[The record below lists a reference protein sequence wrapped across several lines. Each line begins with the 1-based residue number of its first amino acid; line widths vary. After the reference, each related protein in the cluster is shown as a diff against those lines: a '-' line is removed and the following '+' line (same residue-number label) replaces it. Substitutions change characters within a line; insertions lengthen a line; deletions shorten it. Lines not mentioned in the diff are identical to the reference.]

1 MLGAGW
7 AFAHGETVSPSIVCV
22 CGRYVVAK
30 TLSGA
35 LPDLLENLEG
45 WNPEFENFNIP
56 PTAEI
61 PVVVRQIDAQSG
73 EVQRAIDW
81 VHWGFV
87 PAWKKSFTERPQPV
101 NARIEGAATNGMFR
115 EAFRHRHC
123 IVPASGYYEWS
134 VNADGVKQPFYIRGL
149 AGRGLAM
156 AGLFEDW
163 TDAASPAG
171 EASPVRRTATI
182 ITRSA
187 LGDITSI
194 HDRMPVLL
202 GPDDY
207 DTWLAGEFAT
217 AAEALSFLETA
228 SNATARSFEAYAVG
242 TAVGNVRNNGPQLI
256 DALSA

>member
-1 MLGAGW
+1 M
-7 AFAHGETVSPSIVCV
+7 

-45 WNPEFENFNIP
+45 WNLEFENFNIP
-56 PTAEI
+56 PTATV
-61 PVVVRQIDAQSG
+61 PVVLNHADPAPG
-73 EVQRAIDW
+73 AIERIVDW

-101 NARIEGAATNGMFR
+101 NARIEGVATNGMFR

-123 IVPASGYYEWS
+123 IVPVSGYYEWS
-134 VNADGVKQPFYIRGL
+134 VTAGVKQPFYIRGA
-149 AGRGLAM
+149 AGAGLAL

-163 TDAASPAG
+163 VDLSVPPN
-171 EASPVRRTATI
+171 EPEHLRRTSTI

-187 LGDITSI
+187 LGDIVPI

-202 GPDDY
+202 APDHY
-207 DTWLAGEFAT
+207 DTWLAGDFAS
-217 AAEALSFLETA
+217 AAEALGFLESA
-228 SNATARSFEAYAVG
+228 SQDTVHSFEAYPVG
-242 TAVGNVRNNGPQLI
+242 AAVGNVRNNGPQLI

>member
-1 MLGAGW
+1 M
-7 AFAHGETVSPSIVCV
+7 
-22 CGRYVVAK
+22 VAK

-35 LPDLLENLEG
+35 LPDLLKKLEG

-56 PTAEI
+56 PTADI
-61 PVVVRQIDAQSG
+61 PVVVRQADTQTG
-73 EVQRAIDW
+73 ELRRALDW

-87 PAWKKSFTERPQPV
+87 PSWKKSFTERPQPV
-101 NARIEGAATNGMFR
+101 NARIEGVATNGMFR

-123 IVPASGYYEWS
+123 IVPVSGYYEWS
-134 VNADGVKQPFYIRGL
+134 VNAAGEKQPFYIRGL
-149 AGRGLAM
+149 AERGLAI

-163 TDAASPAG
+163 TDFGSPAG

-187 LGDITSI
+187 LGDITPI

-207 DTWLAGEFAT
+207 DTWLAGEFAS

-228 SNATARSFEAYAVG
+228 SQATAGSFEAYAVG
-242 TAVGNVRNNGPQLI
+242 PSVGNVRNNGPQLI
-256 DALSA
+256 DALLA

>member
-1 MLGAGW
+1 M
-7 AFAHGETVSPSIVCV
+7 
-22 CGRYVVAK
+22 VAK

-56 PTAEI
+56 PTADI
-61 PVVVRQIDAQSG
+61 PVVVRRVNDETG
-73 EVQRAIDW
+73 EIRRAIDW

-101 NARIEGAATNGMFR
+101 NARIEGVATNGMFR

-134 VNADGVKQPFYIRGL
+134 VNAAGVKQPYFIRGVG
-149 AGRGLAM
+149 GRGLAL

-163 TDAASPAG
+163 TDPAIPAG
-171 EASPVRRTATI
+171 QSSPVRRTATI

-187 LGDITSI
+187 LGDIEPI

-202 GPDDY
+202 APEDY
-207 DTWLAGEFAT
+207 DTWLAGDFAS
-217 AAEALSFLETA
+217 AAEALIFLDAA
-228 SNATARSFEAYAVG
+228 SRATIRAFEAYPVG
-242 TAVGNVRNNGPQLI
+242 SAVGNVRNNGPELI

>member
-1 MLGAGW
+1 M
-7 AFAHGETVSPSIVCV
+7 

-35 LPDLLENLEG
+35 LSDLLENLEG

-61 PVVVRQIDAQSG
+61 PVVVRQVDNHSG
-73 EVQRAIDW
+73 ELLRAIDW

-101 NARIEGAATNGMFR
+101 NARIEGVATNGMFR

-134 VNADGVKQPFYIRGL
+134 VNSAGVKQPFYIHGR
-149 AGRGLAM
+149 AGQGLAM

-163 TDAASPAG
+163 TDVTSPAG

-187 LGDITSI
+187 LGDIEPI

-202 GPDDY
+202 APDDY
-207 DTWLAGEFAT
+207 DTWLSGDFAS
-217 AAEALSFLETA
+217 AAEALDFLETA
-228 SNATARSFEAYAVG
+228 SNATAWSFEAHAVG
-242 TAVGNVRNNGPQLI
+242 SEVGNVRNNGPELI

>member
-1 MLGAGW
+1 
-7 AFAHGETVSPSIVCV
+7 
-22 CGRYVVAK
+22 VVAK
-30 TLSGA
+30 TLSGD

-56 PTAEI
+56 PTAEV
-61 PVVVRQIDAQSG
+61 PVVLNQSDPVTG
-73 EVQRAIDW
+73 EVSPCVDW

-101 NARIEGAATNGMFR
+101 NARIEGVATNGMFR

-123 IVPASGYYEWS
+123 IVPVSGYYEWS
-134 VNADGVKQPFYIRGL
+134 VDSAGVKQPFYIRGV
-149 AGRGLAM
+149 AGAGLAL

-163 TDAASPAG
+163 RDRGVADAQP
-171 EASPVRRTATI
+171 EHLRRTNTI
-182 ITRSA
+182 ITRPA
-187 LGDITSI
+187 MGDIEPI

-202 GPDDY
+202 APEHY
-207 DTWLAGEFAT
+207 DKWLAGDFSS
-217 AAEALSFLETA
+217 AAAAVDFLETA
-228 SNATARSFEAYAVG
+228 SQATIRAFEAYPVG

>member
-1 MLGAGW
+1 M
-7 AFAHGETVSPSIVCV
+7 
-22 CGRYVVAK
+22 VAK

-35 LPDLLENLEG
+35 LPDLLDNLEG

-61 PVVVRQIDAQSG
+61 PVVVRQSDEQTG
-73 EVQRAIDW
+73 EFRRAINW

-134 VNADGVKQPFYIRGL
+134 VNTAGEKQPYFIRGL

-163 TDAASPAG
+163 TDVTSSTERPSAA
-171 EASPVRRTATI
+171 RRTATI

-187 LGDITSI
+187 LGDITPI

-202 GPDDY
+202 GPEDY
-207 DTWLAGEFAT
+207 DTWLAGDFDS
-217 AAEALSFLETA
+217 AAEALNFLETA
-228 SNATARSFEAYAVG
+228 SQATSHSFEAYAVNS
-242 TAVGNVRNNGPQLI
+242 AVGNVRNNGPQLI

>member
-1 MLGAGW
+1 M
-7 AFAHGETVSPSIVCV
+7 

-30 TLSGA
+30 TLSGD

-56 PTAEI
+56 PTATV
-61 PVVVRQIDAQSG
+61 PVVLNHANQSTG
-73 EVQRAIDW
+73 TIERGVDW

-101 NARIEGAATNGMFR
+101 NARIEGVATNGMFR

-134 VNADGVKQPFYIRGL
+134 VDSDGVKQPFYIRGA
-149 AGRGLAM
+149 AGAGLAL

-163 TDAASPAG
+163 PDPSVPQG
-171 EASPVRRTATI
+171 QPGHLRRTNTI

-187 LGDITSI
+187 LGDIEPI

-202 GPDDY
+202 APEHFDA
-207 DTWLAGEFAT
+207 WLAGDFAS
-217 AAEALSFLETA
+217 AAEAVDFLENA
-228 SNATARSFEAYAVG
+228 SHTTIRAFEAYPVG

>member
-1 MLGAGW
+1 
-7 AFAHGETVSPSIVCV
+7 V

-56 PTAEI
+56 PTAEV
-61 PVVVRQIDAQSG
+61 PVVLNRSDPATG
-73 EVQRAIDW
+73 EVSQCVDW

-101 NARIEGAATNGMFR
+101 NARIEGVATNGMFR

-123 IVPASGYYEWS
+123 IVPVSGYYEWS
-134 VNADGVKQPFYIRGL
+134 VNEAGVKQPYYIRGA
-149 AGRGLAM
+149 AGRGLAL

-163 TDAASPAG
+163 RDPSVPEG
-171 EASPVRRTATI
+171 QPQQLRRTNTI

-187 LGDITSI
+187 LGNIVPI

-202 GPDDY
+202 APEHY
-207 DTWLAGEFAT
+207 DAWLAGDFAS
-217 AAEALSFLETA
+217 AAEALQFLETA
-228 SNATARSFEAYAVG
+228 SQATIREFEAYPVG

>member
-1 MLGAGW
+1 M
-7 AFAHGETVSPSIVCV
+7 

-30 TLSGA
+30 TLSGD

-56 PTAEI
+56 PTAEV
-61 PVVVRQIDAQSG
+61 PVVLNRSDPITG
-73 EVQRAIDW
+73 EVSRFVDW

-101 NARIEGAATNGMFR
+101 NARIEGVATNGMFR

-123 IVPASGYYEWS
+123 IVPVSGYYEWS
-134 VNADGVKQPFYIRGL
+134 VDSAGVKQPFYIRGA
-149 AGRGLAM
+149 AGRGLAL

-163 TDAASPAG
+163 KDSGVPDG
-171 EASPVRRTATI
+171 QPQHGRRTNTI

-187 LGDITSI
+187 LGDIEPI

-202 GPDDY
+202 APEHY
-207 DTWLAGEFAT
+207 DRWLAGDFAS
-217 AAEALSFLETA
+217 AAETLQFLETA
-228 SNATARSFEAYAVG
+228 SHATIGVIEAYPVG